1 MFDKFFSVKV
11 ISVFAVVTVL
21 IAGFF
26 TQAKSISPSSPIF
39 DPGPLV
45 LDHSNSLSNEFN
57 QDPEKFLSSESKR
70 RWSKENSSSITNTN
84 DHYVKEGQRNLSP
97 DVTLRDGFHVEIGNR
112 TTVNYN

>member
-1 MFDKFFSVKV
+1 MLNKFFSVKV
-11 ISVFAVVTVL
+11 ISIVAIVTVL

-39 DPGPLV
+39 DPRPIV
-45 LDHSNSLSNEFN
+45 LDHSNSLSTEFN
-57 QDPEKFLSSESKR
+57 QDPEKFLPSESKR

-97 DVTLRDGFHVEIGNR
+97 DVTLRDGFHFELGNR